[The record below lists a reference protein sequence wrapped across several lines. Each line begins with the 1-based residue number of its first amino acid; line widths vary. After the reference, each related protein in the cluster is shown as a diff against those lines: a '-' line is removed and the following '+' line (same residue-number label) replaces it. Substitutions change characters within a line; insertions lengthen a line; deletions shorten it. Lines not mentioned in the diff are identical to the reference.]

1 MMPNLTPEPPD
12 GHRCRGGCGGR
23 LHGVCGQVVEEDS
36 DSDNPL
42 RRICP
47 ACSAGNGGGVSNTG
61 TPGKGKAGAQQ
72 RGRGSPGQQ
81 HHPQPNDGSGK
92 ARTHLTPAQK
102 LEMLE
107 LLAQKVSHAELAR
120 RFGCSVRTVSNVG
133 RKSAALGAADA
144 AAAEAAALAEAAAA
158 EAVARRA
165 TNGHHNEQDLGA
177 AAVRRRRSA
186 ASAALA
192 GRDAQ
197 QLARSSAAGM
207 PCAAGEQCVV
217 PTLTPWAPYGH
228 ECPGGC
234 GGQLH
239 GVCGEV
245 VEVQEEGDGV
255 DSDNAGS
262 SFHRVCPSCA
272 ATAKSA
278 AAAAAAETAVAA
290 AAAAATAAEAAA
302 AAATAAREGALEG
315 KRKAGE
321 DADGIGSGEPQPK
334 LQKGTSKSRTQLS
347 LTQKLEM
354 LQLLTLK
361 VSHAEISRRYKCALR
376 TISNVAQNR
385 AALEEEGMSSAGG
398 RLGSSTRRRSA
409 VFPEVR

>member
-23 LHGVCGQVVEEDS
+23 LHGVCGQVVEEDL

-47 ACSAGNGGGVSNTG
+47 ACSAGNGVSNTG
-61 TPGKGKAGAQQ
+61 TPGKGKAGTQQ

-81 HHPQPNDGSGK
+81 HNPQTNVGSAK
-92 ARTHLTPAQK
+92 ARTHLTPEQK

-133 RKSAALGAADA
+133 RKSAAAGAADA
-144 AAAEAAALAEAAAA
+144 AAAQAAALAEAAAA

-165 TNGHHNEQDLGA
+165 TNGHHNEQDLAA
-177 AAVRRRRSA
+177 AAVRKRRIA
-186 ASAALA
+186 ASAAIA

-197 QLARSSAAGM
+197 QARLSAAGM
-207 PCAAGEQCVV
+207 PCAAGEHCVV

-245 VEVQEEGDGV
+245 VEVQEEEEEADG
-255 DSDNAGS
+255 DNAGS

-278 AAAAAAETAVAA
+278 AAAAAAEAAVATAA
-290 AAAAATAAEAAA
+290 AAASAAAAAA
-302 AAATAAREGALEG
+302 AAATAARENALGG

-321 DADGIGSGEPQPK
+321 DADGSGSGEPQAK

-409 VFPEVR
+409 VFPEVK